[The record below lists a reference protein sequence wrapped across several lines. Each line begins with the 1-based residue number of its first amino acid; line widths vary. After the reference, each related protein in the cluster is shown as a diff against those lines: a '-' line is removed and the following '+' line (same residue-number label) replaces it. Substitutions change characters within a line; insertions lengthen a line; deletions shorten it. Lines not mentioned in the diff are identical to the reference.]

1 MEVEQFTFLSSREA
15 RQPRS
20 ECTKHIIKKKKGGK
34 KEVQDGLKQQ
44 HFNSLE

>member
-20 ECTKHIIKKKKGGK
+20 ECTKHIIKKKGGK